1 MKQIRQQEETMPYK
15 VILDAGHG
23 GRDPGAVYQGRQEKD
38 DVLALALAVGEIL
51 EQAGIDVAY
60 TRTEDVYNTP
70 YEKAVMGN
78 NSGADYFISI
88 HRNATAAPGGA
99 SGIETLVYS
108 KGGEAERL
116 AENINDELEDL
127 GFQDRGI
134 TERPNLVVL
143 RRTSMPAVLV
153 EAGFID
159 SPKDNEQF
167 DRQFNEIAR
176 AIAEGFLE
184 TVGIDMKAQTAE
196 TSDQRS
202 AGTTGEDSGQSSLYQ
217 VQVGSYR
224 IRDYAD
230 QMAEQLQAEGFPA
243 WIEAEDGYFRVKV
256 GAYEKLDNAVRM
268 EQRLRQQGY
277 NTFITAGR
285 R

>member
-1 MKQIRQQEETMPYK
+1 MPYK

>member
-1 MKQIRQQEETMPYK
+1 MPYK

-23 GRDPGAVYQGRQEKD
+23 GRDPGAVYQNRQEKD
-38 DVLALALAVGEIL
+38 DALALALAVGEIL

-127 GFQDRGI
+127 GFQNRGI

-159 SPKDNEQF
+159 NEADNRLF
-167 DRQFNEIAR
+167 DQNFP
-176 AIAEGFLE
+176 AIAQAIA
-184 TVGIDMKAQTAE
+184 TGIL
-196 TSDQRS
+196 
-202 AGTTGEDSGQSSLYQ
+202 TTIRQEEQSRPEYYQ
-217 VQVGSYR
+217 VQTGVYQNQQ
-224 IRDYAD
+224 AAK
-230 QMAEQLQAEGFPA
+230 QQVNQLAAQGFPA
-243 WIEAEDGYFRVKV
+243 FMVYDNGVFKVRV
-256 GAYEKLDNAVRM
+256 GAFLNMDNAVRM
-268 EQRLRQQGY
+268 EQELKNYGY
-277 NTFITAGR
+277 NTFLVRERAV
-285 R
+285 

>member
-1 MKQIRQQEETMPYK
+1 MPYK

-23 GRDPGAVYQGRQEKD
+23 GRDPGAVYQNRQEKD
-38 DVLALALAVGEIL
+38 DALALALAVGEIL

-116 AENINDELEDL
+116 AENINEELEDL
-127 GFQDRGI
+127 GFENRGT

-159 SPKDNEQF
+159 SPKDNAQF
-167 DRQFNEIAR
+167 DAQFDEIAQ
-176 AIAEGFLE
+176 AIADGFLK
-184 TVGIDMKAQTAE
+184 TVGVGMDTQEKKPDP
-196 TSDQRS
+196 SP
-202 AGTTGEDSGQSSLYQ
+202 LYQ

-224 IRDYAD
+224 VRDYAD
-230 QMAEQLQAEGFPA
+230 QMLTELQAEGFPA
-243 WIEAEDGYFRVKV
+243 WIEAEDGYYRVKV

-268 EQRLRQQGY
+268 EQRLRQMGY
-277 NTFITAGR
+277 NTFITAGGR
-285 R
+285 

>member
-1 MKQIRQQEETMPYK
+1 MPYK

-23 GRDPGAVYQGRQEKD
+23 GRDPGAVYQDRKEKD
-38 DVLALALAVGEIL
+38 DALALALAVGEIL
-51 EQAGIDVAY
+51 EQAGVDVAY

-116 AENINDELEDL
+116 AENINDELEDV
-127 GFQDRGI
+127 GFENRGI

-159 SPKDNEQF
+159 SPTDNEQF

-176 AIAEGFLE
+176 AIAEGFLK
-184 TVGIDMKAQTAE
+184 TVGDDVE
-196 TSDQRS
+196 TQ
-202 AGTTGEDSGQSSLYQ
+202 TTGPERTPLYQ
-217 VQVGSYR
+217 VQVGAYR
-224 IRDYAD
+224 VRDFAD
-230 QMAEQLQAEGFPA
+230 QMLEQLQAEGFPA

-268 EQRLRQQGY
+268 EQKLRQMGY
-277 NTFITAGR
+277 NTFITAGGR
-285 R
+285 